1 MNSYAC
7 KEFSLTRSTVLSFI
21 NQETVISIKNWP
33 VELIDLKVTWKK
45 NYECNSFCNSR
56 WPHGVHAGR
65 EAWARDLAPIYSTGA
80 FCILNVEI

>member
-1 MNSYAC
+1 MHA
-7 KEFSLTRSTVLSFI
+7 KSLLLARSTVLSFI

-45 NYECNSFCNSR
+45 NYECKSFCNSR
-56 WPHGVHAGR
+56 WPHGVHTRR
-65 EAWARDLAPIYSTGA
+65 EAWARDLAPTYSTSA

>member
-1 MNSYAC
+1 MSVNHSVIQGG
-7 KEFSLTRSTVLSFI
+7 LTVCTLDERPGLGI
-21 NQETVISIKNWP
+21 L

-45 NYECNSFCNSR
+45 NCECKSFCNSR

-65 EAWARDLAPIYSTGA
+65 EAWARDLAPTYSTGA